1 MIILEAKTNKKLVYK
16 NIDIF
21 IKYIFSDKSCNL
33 S

>member
-21 IKYIFSDKSCNL
+21 IKRYTYSAIRVAI
-33 S
+33 